1 MALHDRVLNIKGL
14 ENNNKEFVVK
24 TQFLLRQI
32 EILHVFSQPL
42 LLQRYL
48 EEKIFLVSYW

>member
-32 EILHVFSQPL
+32 EILHVFRQPL

>member
-1 MALHDRVLNIKGL
+1 MALHDRVLNLKGL
-14 ENNNKEFVVK
+14 ENKEFVVK

-32 EILHVFSQPL
+32 EILHVFRQPL